1 MVVGSKIGIFC
12 RQQPFE
18 GVSSTEMDAQQ
29 SMDQRLIERA
39 RLGDRAAQQALWR
52 RHRRWVAAIILVHRP
67 RSVEVEDLMQDVA
80 VRLISRIQSLRDPNA
95 FRPWLRQIV
104 INVCRGAARSL
115 KPTLR
120 LVCSDRDEEGLDS
133 SSVMMPASRE
143 EPQERRVDRR
153 DAARRLLKLA
163 LTLPPEY
170 REPLLLR
177 CLRSMTYRQIS
188 EVLDLPITTIETRLA
203 RARRML
209 REEFGEDAVNE
220 GLA

>member
-1 MVVGSKIGIFC
+1 
-12 RQQPFE
+12 
-18 GVSSTEMDAQQ
+18 
-29 SMDQRLIERA
+29 MDQRLIERA

-52 RHRRWVAAIILVHRP
+52 RHRRWVAAIILAHRP
-67 RSVEVEDLMQDVA
+67 RAVEVEDLMQDVA
-80 VRLISRIQSLRDPNA
+80 VRLISRIESLRDPDA

-115 KPTLR
+115 KPALR
-120 LVCSDRDEEGLDS
+120 LVGSDRDADS
-133 SSVMMPASRE
+133 TESSGALTPTSRE
-143 EPQERRVDRR
+143 EPVGQVADRR
-153 DAARRLLKLA
+153 EAARRLLKLA
-163 LTLPPEY
+163 LTLPSEY

-209 REEFGEDAVNE
+209 REEFGSNTATE

>member
-1 MVVGSKIGIFC
+1 
-12 RQQPFE
+12 
-18 GVSSTEMDAQQ
+18 
-29 SMDQRLIERA
+29 
-39 RLGDRAAQQALWR
+39 
-52 RHRRWVAAIILVHRP
+52 
-67 RSVEVEDLMQDVA
+67 MQDVA

>member
-1 MVVGSKIGIFC
+1 
-12 RQQPFE
+12 
-18 GVSSTEMDAQQ
+18 
-29 SMDQRLIERA
+29 
-39 RLGDRAAQQALWR
+39 
-52 RHRRWVAAIILVHRP
+52 
-67 RSVEVEDLMQDVA
+67 MQDVA
-80 VRLISRIQSLRDPNA
+80 GRLISRIQSLRDPNA

-115 KPTLR
+115 KPPLR